1 MMVLNKSY
9 LFENMK
15 RNKYKHILIV
25 SLGID
30 FLFLFIYL
38 FFYHLSLVYFNKC
51 QCNAFQIQ
59 PYCWKWQ
66 NFILFMTNI
75 PDFLMPLL

>member
-30 FLFLFIYL
+30 FLFLLIYL
-38 FFYHLSLVYFNKC
+38 FIFLSFKSGL
-51 QCNAFQIQ
+51 FQ
-59 PYCWKWQ
+59 
-66 NFILFMTNI
+66 
-75 PDFLMPLL
+75 

>member
-9 LFENMK
+9 LFQNMK

-38 FFYHLSLVYFNKC
+38 FIYLSFKSGL
-51 QCNAFQIQ
+51 FQ
-59 PYCWKWQ
+59 
-66 NFILFMTNI
+66 
-75 PDFLMPLL
+75 

>member
-9 LFENMK
+9 LFQNTK

-30 FLFLFIYL
+30 FL
-38 FFYHLSLVYFNKC
+38 
-51 QCNAFQIQ
+51 
-59 PYCWKWQ
+59 
-66 NFILFMTNI
+66 
-75 PDFLMPLL
+75 MPLLLFAFSK